1 MAAMG
6 LWLQTADLRRRR
18 PAALVEG
25 PVDLLQVA
33 EGFVFAVAEVFRH
46 LRCVIYVLIAALFTC
61 SALIT

>member
-25 PVDLLQVA
+25 PVDVLQVA
-33 EGFVFAVAEVFRH
+33 EGFVFALARS
-46 LRCVIYVLIAALFTC
+46 YSS
-61 SALIT
+61 SALRLYIYMLLPII